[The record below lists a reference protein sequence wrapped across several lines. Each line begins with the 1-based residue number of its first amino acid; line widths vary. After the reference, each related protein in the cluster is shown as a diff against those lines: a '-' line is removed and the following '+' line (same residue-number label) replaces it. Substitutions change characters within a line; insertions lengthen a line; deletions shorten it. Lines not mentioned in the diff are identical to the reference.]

1 MAKLRPDYENSWW
14 PRLLRWL
21 ETGSTALDDA
31 LTKELEAQSADHLV
45 DSEHHHAAQELA
57 LEERRQAALAREQ
70 RAYGRLHQWT
80 QTKGRKLMRW
90 VYIIMSVVMC
100 VGIIALLI
108 NTAANLPPY
117 GSPDNPANVS
127 GVSEHYMEHGLTQT
141 GAVNIVAGMI
151 LDYRAFDTLGE
162 SNVLFVAAITVLVLL
177 RLAPSKDGKPTTEM
191 LEAEADDRMYEPKH
205 DMILQHQANLLVPL
219 ILLFGIYVVMNGHIS
234 PGGGFSGGAIMGAGL
249 ILYLNAFGFKKT
261 ERFFTFKTFQIVS
274 LMALAFYACSKTYSF
289 FTGANHLPS
298 IFNPGTQGMLF
309 SAGLIPYLNIAV
321 GLVVCCTMY
330 AFYTLFRKGD
340 M

>member
-1 MAKLRPDYENSWW
+1 MAKLRPDYDRSWW
-14 PRLLRWL
+14 AKLLNWL
-21 ETGSTALDDA
+21 ENGSTALDSA
-31 LTKELEAQSADHLV
+31 MERELEANSADHLV
-45 DSEHHHAAQELA
+45 DSEGHHAAQEQA
-57 LEERRQAALAREQ
+57 LEERRFAALEREKQ
-70 RAYGRLHQWT
+70 AYSRMHQWAH
-80 QTKGRKLMRW
+80 TKGSKLMRW
-90 VYIIMSVVMC
+90 VYVVMSVVMC
-100 VGIIALLI
+100 AGIIALLLT
-108 NTAANLPPY
+108 TAANLPPY

-127 GVSEHYMEHGLTQT
+127 GVAEHYEEHALTQT

-162 SNVLFVAAITVLVLL
+162 SNVLFVAAVTVLVLL
-177 RLAPSKDGKPTTEM
+177 RLAPTKAGKPTTEM
-191 LEAEADDRMYEPKH
+191 LEAEADDRMYEPKN
-205 DMILQHQANLLVPL
+205 DMILQFQANLLVPL
-219 ILLFGIYVVMNGHIS
+219 ILLFGVYVVMNGHIS

-274 LMALAFYACSKTYSF
+274 LMALAFYACSKAYSF
-289 FTGANHLPS
+289 FTGANHLES
-298 IFNPGTQGMLF
+298 IFSVGTQGMLF

>member
-1 MAKLRPDYENSWW
+1 MAKIRPDYESSRWAK
-14 PRLLRWL
+14 LLRWL
-21 ETGSTALDDA
+21 EDGSTALDDA
-31 LTKELEAQSADHLV
+31 MTGELDADSRNHLI
-45 DSEHHHAAQELA
+45 DSEHHADAQEQL
-57 LEERRQAALAREQ
+57 LEQ
-70 RAYGRLHQWT
+70 RRHDALNREMRAYSHIHQWAHT
-80 QTKGRKLMRW
+80 RGSKLMRW
-90 VYIIMSVVMC
+90 VYIIASIAVC
-100 VGIIALLI
+100 VGIIALLLT
-108 NTAANLPPY
+108 TAANLPPF
-117 GSPDNPANVS
+117 GSPDNPVNNEVS
-127 GVSEHYMEHGLTQT
+127 AHYITQGQTET

-162 SNVLFVAAITVLVLL
+162 SNVLFIAAVTVLVLL
-177 RLAPSKDGKPTTEM
+177 RLAPSKDGRPTTEQ

-274 LMALAFYACSKTYSF
+274 LMALAFYACSKAYSF
-289 FTGANHLPS
+289 FTGANHLQS
-298 IFNPGTQGMLF
+298 IFTPGTPGMLF